1 MQKSE
6 IYRRAQ
12 GMVIN
17 ATHIPAEIRVEVM
30 KQLIHD
36 EELALFSESLKE
48 KELEAKD
55 GEL

>member
-1 MQKSE
+1 MKKSE

-12 GMVIN
+12 EMVIN

-36 EELALFSESLKE
+36 EELALFSESLTGKE
-48 KELEAKD
+48 VEEN
-55 GEL
+55 G